1 MLQLKSMLH
10 TWRLVSGTM
19 GIDFCIE
26 GIFVNLYMYFGVS
39 VILQIDDHK
48 HSIQS
53 KESYCG
59 DFIYN
64 MMHSENF
71 YFSTLIFS
79 FLCQYQFE
87 TPTFLNYSC
96 VNWRTPGSLKIIFW
110 YWLLWYNPQWWHV
123 GQLVL
128 RILKHQDSNVHLKLS
143 QIKPSIIQTI
153 ITYTKI

>member
-1 MLQLKSMLH
+1 
-10 TWRLVSGTM
+10 
-19 GIDFCIE
+19 
-26 GIFVNLYMYFGVS
+26 MYFGVG
-39 VILQIDDHK
+39 VTLQIDGYK
-48 HSIQS
+48 HSIQF

-71 YFSTLIFS
+71 YISTLIFS
-79 FLCQYQFE
+79 FLCQYQFK

-96 VNWRTPGSLKIIFW
+96 VNWRIPGSLKIIFSDIDC
-110 YWLLWYNPQWWHV
+110 YGIYIPQWWHV